1 MLDECYGRKDAKME
15 KKVKVVYEEM
25 ELEKVYLE
33 YEQKA
38 VGEIREKIEKVDET
52 EGLRKSVFEG
62 FLGKIYKR
70 TK

>member
-1 MLDECYGRKDAKME
+1 ME
-15 KKVKVVYEEM
+15 EEVKKVYREL

-38 VGEIREKIEKVDET
+38 VGEIRAMIEKVDEG
-52 EGLRKSVFEG
+52 EGLKRSVFES

>member
-15 KKVKVVYEEM
+15 KEVKVVYEELG
-25 ELEKVYLE
+25 LEKVYLE

-38 VGEIREKIEKVDET
+38 VGEIRAKIEKVDET
-52 EGLRKSVFEG
+52 EGLRKSVFDG